1 MTSAHPTPSTQSGG
15 RESGPAER
23 ALTAALQE
31 HLRAVAP
38 HLRIEGVEV
47 EAATK
52 NAPGDFRIDLRPLL
66 PAGEQ
71 ATKDESR
78 KAAELVSSAE
88 WVEQAV
94 GVPPRVYFTP
104 RLDVLA
110 ATVVDGI
117 EAERRTYGTGEA
129 HRGEKIVV
137 SFNSPN
143 ANKALHLGHLRVCF
157 MGMGMANLLDA
168 RGYETLRSEMLSNYG
183 IHICQ
188 AIAAYRRWGEGS
200 TPDST
205 GMKGDH
211 FVAKWYAMFHARL
224 AEVPELEDE
233 AAKLLQDMEAGNDE
247 LLAFNAQFT
256 EWSIQGI
263 YETYERIGTFH
274 DFRFRELDT
283 LPIAMRLIAQAL
295 LRGDCLRRSDGSVYV
310 DLEDKG
316 LGTVTILRRDGT
328 PLVFTQLLAVWVRR
342 EQLHPHH
349 TVMHV
354 TGDQWT
360 AGVNAL
366 LEILKRFGCERA
378 GSMTEGVYF
387 GMVKLPE
394 GKMRSREGIV
404 VGADTVL
411 DRMRDRMIETWLDAA
426 PGPLDHL
433 QRDICET
440 LGLAVVK
447 YWLLGFKRPAYITYD
462 EDVMWEEGRIGLA
475 RIVRALRRAERAGEP
490 DVEAADP
497 PFGPSYVP
505 ADRPLSK
512 AAALNRRE
520 LVQRLNDMPRVVAQA
535 LDRRDPADVVN
546 YMDDVCRRVST
557 CDRQA
562 PLDAATWRAVRV
574 VLLRALQI
582 ADITLPPGLRYLPP
596 PFGIHDEPAE
606 DEEQPQAA
614 ASSLSST

>member
-1 MTSAHPTPSTQSGG
+1 MTSANPTPSTQSGG
-15 RESGPAER
+15 REPAPAER

-38 HLRIEGVEV
+38 HLHVDEVEV

-66 PAGEQ
+66 RSGEL

-110 ATVVDGI
+110 DAVVNGI
-117 EAERRTYGTGEA
+117 EAERRTYGTGEE

-157 MGMGMANLLDA
+157 MGMAMANLLDA

-188 AIAAYRRWGEGS
+188 AIAAYNRWGEGS

-211 FVAKWYAMFHARL
+211 FVAKWYALYHAKL

-233 AAKLLQDMEAGNDE
+233 AARLLQDMEAGKDE

-295 LRGDCLRRSDGSVYV
+295 LRGECLRRPDGSVYV

-342 EQLHPHH
+342 EQLHPYHH
-349 TVMHV
+349 VMHV

-404 VGADTVL
+404 VGADQVL
-411 DRMRDRMIETWLDAA
+411 DRLRDRMIDTWAEAA
-426 PGPLDHL
+426 PGPIDHF
-433 QRDICET
+433 QRDVSER

-447 YWLLGFKRPAYITYD
+447 YWLLGFKRHAYITYD
-462 EDVMWEEGRIGLA
+462 EEVMWRDGRAGLA
-475 RIVRALRRAERAGEP
+475 AVVRTLRN
-490 DVEAADP
+490 VEDTEHV
-497 PFGPSYVP
+497 PF
-505 ADRPLSK
+505 DRVLPK
-512 AAALNRRE
+512 AAGGARRE
-520 LVQRLNDMPRVVAQA
+520 LLLRLNA
-535 LDRRDPADVVN
+535 
-546 YMDDVCRRVST
+546 
-557 CDRQA
+557 
-562 PLDAATWRAVRV
+562 
-574 VLLRALQI
+574 
-582 ADITLPPGLRYLPP
+582 
-596 PFGIHDEPAE
+596 
-606 DEEQPQAA
+606 
-614 ASSLSST
+614 

>member
-1 MTSAHPTPSTQSGG
+1 MTSGTPTPSAQSSGMPSAK
-15 RESGPAER
+15 EHGPAER
-23 ALTAALQE
+23 ALADALRI
-31 HLRAVAP
+31 HLQATAP
-38 HLRIEGVEV
+38 HLRVDGIEV
-47 EAATK
+47 EACTK
-52 NAPGDFRIDLRPLL
+52 NAPGDFRVDLRALL
-66 PAGEQ
+66 AEGEQ
-71 ATKDESR
+71 ATKDACREV
-78 KAAELVSSAE
+78 AELVSKAE

-94 GVPPRVYFTP
+94 GVPPRVYLTP

-110 ATVVDGI
+110 DHVVRGV
-117 EAERRTYGTGEA
+117 EGEPRTYGTGEEF
-129 HRGEKIVV
+129 RGRKIVV

-157 MGMGMANLLDA
+157 MGMAMANLLDA
-168 RGYETLRSEMLSNYG
+168 RGWEVLRGEMLSNYG

-205 GMKGDH
+205 GTKGDH
-211 FVAKWYAMFHARL
+211 FVATWYARFHARL
-224 AEVPELEDE
+224 AEVPELEQD
-233 AAKLLQDMEAGNDE
+233 AATLLQRMEAGDE
-247 LLAFNAQFT
+247 KLLALNEQFT
-256 EWSIQGI
+256 EWSIQGVF
-263 YETYERIGTFH
+263 ETYERIGTYH

-295 LRGDCLRRSDGSVYV
+295 LRGDCLRRPDGSVYV

-328 PLVFTQLLAVWVRR
+328 PLVFTQLLAIWVRR
-342 EQLHPHH
+342 EQLHPYHE
-349 TVMHV
+349 VMHV

-411 DRMRDRMIETWLDAA
+411 DRLRDRMIEGWVEAT
-426 PGPLDHL
+426 PGPVDHF
-433 QRDICET
+433 QRGVCER

-462 EDVMWEEGRIGLA
+462 EDVLWEEGRRGLA
-475 RIVRALRRAERAGEP
+475 RIVRTLARAERAGEP
-490 DVEAADP
+490 DGDFASS
-497 PFGPSYVP
+497 FVP
-505 ADRPLSK
+505 VDRSLSK
-512 AAALNRRE
+512 AAALARRE
-520 LVQRLNDMPRVVAQA
+520 LVLRLNELSRVVAQA
-535 LDRRDPADVVN
+535 LARRDPADIAI
-546 YMDDVCRRVST
+546 YMDDVCRRVAT
-557 CDRQA
+557 VDRHA
-562 PLDAATWRAVRV
+562 PLDAATWRAVGV
-574 VLLRALQI
+574 VLRRSLQI
-582 ADITLPPGLRYLPP
+582 LDIHLPPSLRYLPP
-596 PFGIHDEPAE
+596 PFLVGDVADEE
-606 DEEQPQAA
+606 DESTATT
-614 ASSLSST
+614 ASSART